1 MNRIYRRGSK
11 NRKIKKSVGRK
22 TPYDDTLHK
31 EQTLNGFNVIELN
44 EEEINY
50 DMISDLPNL
59 SEREITRIKKKA
71 QSIEGYYLGKG
82 EDAIINENCFNCL
95 MKDFQANELLYFAKR
110 KDLLI
115 YLRYCFYFLKKILF
129 IDNQIYTENKYDL
142 DKCNTNYLNGWKFF
156 IPKTMCRGCF
166 LQMINMEHL
175 FGNLKTIFS
184 DVDISS
190 FRRNFRRNRTHLN
203 PRIRIGHS
211 IQKNEN
217 ENENKEQPKKRGL
230 GPSLKRKNF
239 KKNFKSNKNITFDD
253 KNGLI
258 LLKKNIL
265 SEDVVENLKEND
277 KRNKFLGKKK
287 KPGDKIFGEQM
298 VTEIKIKTKE
308 FLNGTL
314 AMKEAN
320 NVDKNNLIKNNK
332 DIKTDASEKSI
343 ENTNINNSDII
354 HNNKISINMRNVS
367 SLENNN
373 QIIMKNNKE
382 DINQLITNK
391 EKIPINIFHQIMTA
405 KGMSNKT
412 VMKLHYKLDT
422 FLYLICYALRDV
434 SFFREK
440 LNNTLNL
447 NPIIIANLGPSN
459 LSQYERNY
467 RIFYNQLFKDRKE
480 FEEIF
485 KKIKND
491 SIPSISQN
499 LSKLKEQTNLKEEE
513 IKTLDEMKQSLDG
526 YTNQINELEKKYNFQ
541 IKNYF
546 TDFNCFL
553 NLIGEIKESFN

>member
-1 MNRIYRRGSK
+1 
-11 NRKIKKSVGRK
+11 V
-22 TPYDDTLHK
+22 
-31 EQTLNGFNVIELN
+31 
-44 EEEINY
+44 
-50 DMISDLPNL
+50 
-59 SEREITRIKKKA
+59 
-71 QSIEGYYLGKG
+71 
-82 EDAIINENCFNCL
+82 
-95 MKDFQANELLYFAKR
+95 
-110 KDLLI
+110 
-115 YLRYCFYFLKKILF
+115 
-129 IDNQIYTENKYDL
+129 
-142 DKCNTNYLNGWKFF
+142 
-156 IPKTMCRGCF
+156 
-166 LQMINMEHL
+166 
-175 FGNLKTIFS
+175 
-184 DVDISS
+184 DVSS
-190 FRRNFRRNRTHLN
+190 FRRNFRRNRSHLN

-211 IQKNEN
+211 IQKN

-230 GPSLKRKNF
+230 GPSLKRKTF
-239 KKNFKSNKNITFDD
+239 KKNFKNNKNITFDD

-265 SEDVVENLKEND
+265 SEDIVENLKEND
-277 KRNKFLGKKK
+277 KKNKFLGKKK
-287 KPGDKIFGEQM
+287 KPGEKIFGEQM

-320 NVDKNNLIKNNK
+320 NGEKNNLIKNNK
-332 DIKTDASEKSI
+332 DIKTDTSEKTI

-354 HNNKISINMRNVS
+354 HNNKISINMRNIS
-367 SLENNN
+367 PLENTN
-373 QIIMKNNKE
+373 QNIINNKE
-382 DINQLITNK
+382 DINHLIANK
-391 EKIPINIFHQIMTA
+391 EKIPINIFHDIMIS
-405 KGMSNKT
+405 KGMNNKT
-412 VMKLHYKLDT
+412 VLKLYYKLDT
-422 FLYLICYALRDV
+422 FLNLIYNALIDV

-447 NPIIIANLGPSN
+447 NPIIIANLGPGN
-459 LSQYERNY
+459 LSKYERNY

-491 SIPSISQN
+491 SIASIAKN

-553 NLIGEIKESFN
+553 NLIGEIKESFAN

>member
-44 EEEINY
+44 EEEINL
-50 DMISDLPNL
+50 DMFSDLTNL
-59 SEREITRIKKKA
+59 SEREIDRIKKKA

-82 EDAIINENCFNCL
+82 EDAKINENCFNCL

-156 IPKTMCRGCF
+156 IP
-166 LQMINMEHL
+166 EHL

-184 DVDISS
+184 DVDVSS
-190 FRRNFRRNRTHLN
+190 FRRNFRRNRSHLN

-217 ENENKEQPKKRGL
+217 ENKEQPKKRGFA
-230 GPSLKRKNF
+230 SNLKRKTF
-239 KKNFKSNKNITFDD
+239 KKNFKNNKNITFDD

-265 SEDVVENLKEND
+265 SEDLVENLKEND
-277 KRNKFLGKKK
+277 KKNKFLGKKK
-287 KPGDKIFGEQM
+287 KPGEKIFGEQM

-320 NVDKNNLIKNNK
+320 NGEKNNLIKNNK
-332 DIKTDASEKSI
+332 DIKTDASEKTI

-354 HNNKISINMRNVS
+354 HNNKISINMRNIS
-367 SLENNN
+367 PLENTN
-373 QIIMKNNKE
+373 QNIINNKE
-382 DINQLITNK
+382 DINHLIANK
-391 EKIPINIFHQIMTA
+391 EKIPINIFHDIMIS
-405 KGMSNKT
+405 KGMNNKT
-412 VMKLHYKLDT
+412 VLKLYYKLDT
-422 FLYLICYALRDV
+422 FLNLIYNALIDV

-447 NPIIIANLGPSN
+447 NPIIIANLGPGN
-459 LSQYERNY
+459 LSKYERNY

-491 SIPSISQN
+491 SIASIAKN

-553 NLIGEIKESFN
+553 NLIGEIKESFAN

>member
-44 EEEINY
+44 EEEINL
-50 DMISDLPNL
+50 DMFSDLTNL
-59 SEREITRIKKKA
+59 SEREIDRIKKKA

-82 EDAIINENCFNCL
+82 EDAKINENCFNCL

-156 IPKTMCRGCF
+156 IPKTMCKGCF

-184 DVDISS
+184 DVDVSS
-190 FRRNFRRNRTHLN
+190 FRRNFRRNRSHLN

-211 IQKNEN
+211 IQKD
-217 ENENKEQPKKRGL
+217 ENENKKQPKKRGFA
-230 GPSLKRKNF
+230 PNQKRKNF
-239 KKNFKSNKNITFDD
+239 KKNFKNNKNITFDD

-265 SEDVVENLKEND
+265 SEDIVENLKEND
-277 KRNKFLGKKK
+277 KKNKFLGKKK
-287 KPGDKIFGEQM
+287 KPGEKIFGEQM

-320 NVDKNNLIKNNK
+320 NGEKNNLIKNNK
-332 DIKTDASEKSI
+332 DIKTDASEKTI

-354 HNNKISINMRNVS
+354 HNNKISINMRNIS
-367 SLENNN
+367 PLENTN
-373 QIIMKNNKE
+373 QNIINNKE
-382 DINQLITNK
+382 DINHLIANK
-391 EKIPINIFHQIMTA
+391 EKIPINIFHDIMIS
-405 KGMSNKT
+405 KGMNNKT
-412 VMKLHYKLDT
+412 VLKLYYKLDT
-422 FLYLICYALRDV
+422 FLNLIYNALIDV

-447 NPIIIANLGPSN
+447 NPIIIANLGPGN
-459 LSQYERNY
+459 LSKYERNY

-491 SIPSISQN
+491 SIASIAKN

-553 NLIGEIKESFN
+553 NLIGEIKESFAN

>member
-1 MNRIYRRGSK
+1 
-11 NRKIKKSVGRK
+11 
-22 TPYDDTLHK
+22 
-31 EQTLNGFNVIELN
+31 
-44 EEEINY
+44 
-50 DMISDLPNL
+50 LPNL

-211 IQKNEN
+211 NQRNEN

-265 SEDVVENLKEND
+265 SEDIVENLKEND
-277 KRNKFLGKKK
+277 KKNKFLGKKK
-287 KPGDKIFGEQM
+287 KPGEKIFGEQM

-320 NVDKNNLIKNNK
+320 NGEKNNLIKNNK
-332 DIKTDASEKSI
+332 DIKTDASEKTI

-354 HNNKISINMRNVS
+354 HNNKISINMRNIS
-367 SLENNN
+367 PLENTN
-373 QIIMKNNKE
+373 QNIINNKE
-382 DINQLITNK
+382 DINHLIANK
-391 EKIPINIFHQIMTA
+391 EKIPINIFHDIMIS
-405 KGMSNKT
+405 KGMNNKT
-412 VMKLHYKLDT
+412 VLKLYYKLDT
-422 FLYLICYALRDV
+422 FLNLIYNALIDV

-447 NPIIIANLGPSN
+447 NPIIIANLGPGN
-459 LSQYERNY
+459 LSKYERNY

-491 SIPSISQN
+491 SIASIAKN

-553 NLIGEIKESFN
+553 NLIGEIKESFAN

>member
-44 EEEINY
+44 EEEINL
-50 DMISDLPNL
+50 DMFSDLTNL
-59 SEREITRIKKKA
+59 SEREIDRIKKKA

-82 EDAIINENCFNCL
+82 EDAKINENCFNCL

-156 IPKTMCRGCF
+156 IPKTMCKGCF

-184 DVDISS
+184 DVDVSS
-190 FRRNFRRNRTHLN
+190 FRRNFRRNRSHLN

-217 ENENKEQPKKRGL
+217 ENKEQPKKRGFA
-230 GPSLKRKNF
+230 PNLKRKTF
-239 KKNFKSNKNITFDD
+239 KKNFKNNKNITFDD

-265 SEDVVENLKEND
+265 SEDLVENLKEND
-277 KRNKFLGKKK
+277 KKNKFLGKKK
-287 KPGDKIFGEQM
+287 KPGEKIFGEQM

-320 NVDKNNLIKNNK
+320 NGEKNNLIKNNK
-332 DIKTDASEKSI
+332 DIKTDASEKTI

-354 HNNKISINMRNVS
+354 HNNKISIKMRNIS
-367 SLENNN
+367 PLENTN
-373 QIIMKNNKE
+373 QNIINNKE
-382 DINQLITNK
+382 DINHLIANK
-391 EKIPINIFHQIMTA
+391 EKIPINIFHDIMIS
-405 KGMSNKT
+405 KGMNNKT
-412 VMKLHYKLDT
+412 VLKLYYKLDT
-422 FLYLICYALRDV
+422 FLNLIYNALIDV

-447 NPIIIANLGPSN
+447 NPIIIANLGPGN
-459 LSQYERNY
+459 LSKYERNY

-491 SIPSISQN
+491 SIASIAKN

-553 NLIGEIKESFN
+553 NLIGEIKESFAN

>member
-1 MNRIYRRGSK
+1 
-11 NRKIKKSVGRK
+11 
-22 TPYDDTLHK
+22 
-31 EQTLNGFNVIELN
+31 
-44 EEEINY
+44 
-50 DMISDLPNL
+50 
-59 SEREITRIKKKA
+59 
-71 QSIEGYYLGKG
+71 
-82 EDAIINENCFNCL
+82 
-95 MKDFQANELLYFAKR
+95 
-110 KDLLI
+110 
-115 YLRYCFYFLKKILF
+115 
-129 IDNQIYTENKYDL
+129 
-142 DKCNTNYLNGWKFF
+142 
-156 IPKTMCRGCF
+156 
-166 LQMINMEHL
+166 
-175 FGNLKTIFS
+175 
-184 DVDISS
+184 
-190 FRRNFRRNRTHLN
+190 
-203 PRIRIGHS
+203 
-211 IQKNEN
+211 
-217 ENENKEQPKKRGL
+217 
-230 GPSLKRKNF
+230 
-239 KKNFKSNKNITFDD
+239 
-253 KNGLI
+253 
-258 LLKKNIL
+258 
-265 SEDVVENLKEND
+265 
-277 KRNKFLGKKK
+277 
-287 KPGDKIFGEQM
+287 
-298 VTEIKIKTKE
+298 
-308 FLNGTL
+308 
-314 AMKEAN
+314 
-320 NVDKNNLIKNNK
+320 
-332 DIKTDASEKSI
+332 
-343 ENTNINNSDII
+343 
-354 HNNKISINMRNVS
+354 MRNVS

-499 LSKLKEQTNLKEEE
+499 LSKLKEQINLKEEE

-553 NLIGEIKESFN
+553 NLIGEIKESFAN